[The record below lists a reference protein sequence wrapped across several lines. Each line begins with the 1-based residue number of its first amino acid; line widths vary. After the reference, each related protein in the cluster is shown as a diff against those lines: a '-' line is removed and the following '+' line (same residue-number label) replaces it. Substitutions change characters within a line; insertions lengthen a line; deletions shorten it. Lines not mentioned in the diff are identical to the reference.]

1 MRRAHQVRSYGSN
14 VTSNDSRNQPTS
26 DASTADC
33 TCLPQYEIRVN
44 GHLGSRWAAWFD
56 GLNLTTENDGV
67 TLISGPVV
75 DQAALHG
82 LLNKLRDL
90 GIPLVSL
97 VQLPP
102 SDPAEPANLNNNNN
116 PSTYNPQGATP

>member
-1 MRRAHQVRSYGSN
+1 VPPDDP
-14 VTSNDSRNQPTS
+14 TIQPTS
-26 DASTADC
+26 GASAGRC
-33 TCLPQYEIRVN
+33 SCVPQYEIRVT

-56 GLNLTTENDGV
+56 GLNLTDEDEGV

-82 LLNKLRDL
+82 LLAKLRDL

-97 VQLPP
+97 TELPP
-102 SDPAEPANLNNNNN
+102 GAPTEPSDLPDKPSSHN
-116 PSTYNPQGATP
+116 PSGATP